1 MRKQGIKMR
10 AVLLLAT
17 AALVVSPVLTVTA
30 AATKKDVS
38 SAKDKKSALEQEK
51 KKTEEAIQSLQGLK
65 SDTESYVR
73 ELDSKM
79 DTLQAQL
86 TELEDHISGKEKSIE
101 ETGIKLKEA
110 QETEEKQYASMKK
123 RIRYMYEKGDS
134 SYLNLLLGSHS
145 LSELLNRAEYV
156 SKISEYDRKM
166 LNQYVATKES
176 IAENKKK
183 LETEKTELQDMKVQT
198 EAKQDSVQLLL
209 DEKNQELQKVNAQI
223 GEKSAQA
230 KAYEDDIKAQETKI
244 AQMEAEIKK
253 KEEEERAAKAAK
265 EAARKAAE
273 EAAKKAAAAAGKTYK
288 PSSKGDTSTKTTTTA
303 GSSKLRWPCPSS
315 GRITSGYGSR
325 KSPTAGA
332 SSNHKGIDISASSGS
347 SIVAAAGGT
356 VSIAT
361 YSYSAGNY
369 VVINHGNGLSTVYM
383 HCSQLLVSAG
393 DTVKAGQTIAKVGST
408 GYSTGS
414 HLHFAVRKNGSYV
427 NPSSYVSP

>member
-1 MRKQGIKMR
+1 MRKSGR
-10 AVLLLAT
+10 FLAAALSFALVLAT
-17 AALVVSPVLTVTA
+17 PLSAQ
-30 AATKKDVS
+30 ATKSGLSD
-38 SAKDKKSALEQEK
+38 AKSKKTALEAEK
-51 KKTEEAIQSLQGLK
+51 KKTEQELKNLEGLK
-65 SDTESYVR
+65 SDTTAYVKK
-73 ELDSKM
+73 LDSS
-79 DTLQAQL
+79 LESIGN
-86 TELEDHISGKEKSIE
+86 ELSKLGDDIDAKEKQIDTTKQELS
-101 ETGIKLKEA
+101 EA
-110 QETEEKQYASMKK
+110 KETEKSQYESMKL
-123 RIRYMYEKGDS
+123 RIKYMYEKGDS
-134 SYLNLLLGSHS
+134 SYLNLLLEARS

-166 LNQYVATKES
+166 LDQYVATKES
-176 IAENKKK
+176 IADSKKK
-183 LETEKTELQDMKVQT
+183 LETEKTELQEMKTQT

-209 DEKNQELQKVNAQI
+209 NEKNKELQNVNAQI

-230 KAYEDDIKAQETKI
+230 KAYEDDIKAQEAKI

-253 KEEEERAAKAAK
+253 KE
-265 EAARKAAE
+265 AE
-273 EAAKKAAAAAGKTYK
+273 EAAKKAAEEAARKAAAAGKTNN
-288 PSSKGDTSTKTTTTA
+288 STAKGNTGSTTTTST
-303 GSSKLRWPCPSS
+303 GSSSLRWPCPAS
-315 GRITSGYGSR
+315 GRITSGFGKR

-332 SSNHKGIDISASSGS
+332 SSNHKGIDISASTGS

-369 VVINHGNGLSTVYM
+369 VVVNHGNGLSTVYM